1 VSQNNVTFPKTF
13 NNNFTLGKS
22 FCVKFCTF
30 VSEHLYSPQVV
41 AKKIENT
48 NNSLNKQTQCTIDI
62 STNFDRF
69 NLIFNEME
77 LIAPQVGY
85 HRFHLSIR
93 FEYSPRK

>member
-1 VSQNNVTFPKTF
+1 MYNR
-13 NNNFTLGKS
+13 
-22 FCVKFCTF
+22 
-30 VSEHLYSPQVV
+30 H
-41 AKKIENT
+41 
-48 NNSLNKQTQCTIDI
+48 I

-77 LIAPQVGY
+77 LIAQQVDY